1 MRVRGMIMAALACA
15 LLAPAALQAQV
26 EVRVVHRGLLGIFTE
41 SASADGVQR
50 QVVLDVVP
58 GSPAD
63 RAGIRKGDVV
73 ISINGAVAT
82 DPVMRAT
89 MAPGDSVVLRVLTD
103 GAERT
108 VSLVAA
114 ERPAGEQ
121 YMLPFR
127 GSLPD
132 SVMRHI
138 AIIMDNV
145 RSEVDSL
152 VFLRNLRPAR
162 AGDENNVII
171 AFGRDS
177 VRVRGLPGDSLSV
190 FRFGEGF
197 ERFPEGARIHVFRG
211 PAGLDSLRA
220 SALAAGGRLPFTHI
234 DSMAALRPAEI
245 FRSGMSI
252 GMRAVAG
259 AELSELNPDL
269 AGYFGVAD
277 GVLVLNARD
286 GTPAARAG
294 MRAGD
299 VIVQVDRTPVTSI
312 GEVRRAIDA
321 AAGATVEIRVLR
333 RGQPVDV
340 TIGRD

>member
-63 RAGIRKGDVV
+63 RAGIRQGDVV
-73 ISINGAVAT
+73 ISINGAAAT
-82 DPVMRAT
+82 NQVMRST
-89 MAPGDSVVLRVLTD
+89 LAPGDSVVLRVLTD
-103 GAERT
+103 GVERT
-108 VSLVAA
+108 VSVVAA
-114 ERPAGEQ
+114 ERPAGQ
-121 YMLPFR
+121 QFMLPSR
-127 GSLPD
+127 ASLPD
-132 SVMRHI
+132 SVMREI
-138 AIIMDNV
+138 AVIMDNV
-145 RSEVDSL
+145 RTEVDTL
-152 VFLRNLRPAR
+152 VFLRNLRI
-162 AGDENNVII
+162 AGAGGENSVII
-171 AFGRDS
+171 AFGGDS
-177 VRVRGLPGDSLSV
+177 VRVRGVPGDSLSV
-190 FRFGEGF
+190 LRFG
-197 ERFPEGARIHVFRG
+197 ERFPEGTRLQVFRG
-211 PAGLDSLRA
+211 AAGLDSLRA
-220 SALAAGGRLPFTHI
+220 SALAAAGGRLPFTYI

-245 FRSGMSI
+245 FHSGMSL

-269 AGYFGVAD
+269 AEYFGTAD

-299 VIVQVDRTPVTSI
+299 VIVQVNRTPVTSI

-333 RGQPVDV
+333 RGQPLDV

>member
-1 MRVRGMIMAALACA
+1 MRIRGVIMAALACA
-15 LLAPAALQAQV
+15 LLAPAVVQAQV

-41 SASADGVQR
+41 STLADGVQR

-63 RAGIRKGDVV
+63 RAGIRRGDVV
-73 ISINGAVAT
+73 ISINGAAAT
-82 DPVMRAT
+82 DDVMRAT
-89 MAPGDSVVLRVLTD
+89 MAPGDSVVLRILTG

-108 VSLVAA
+108 VSVVAA
-114 ERPAGEQ
+114 ERPAGQ
-121 YMLPFR
+121 PFMLPSR
-127 GSLPD
+127 ASLPD
-132 SVMRHI
+132 SVMREI
-138 AIIMDNV
+138 AVIMANV
-145 RSEVDSL
+145 RTEVDSL
-152 VFLRNLRPAR
+152 VFQRNLRI
-162 AGDENNVII
+162 AGAGGESSVVI

-177 VRVRGLPGDSLSV
+177 VRVRGVPGDSLSV
-190 FRFGEGF
+190 LRFGD
-197 ERFPEGARIHVFRG
+197 RFPEGTRLQAYRG

-220 SALAAGGRLPFTHI
+220 SALEATAARRAWI
-234 DSMAALRPAEI
+234 SADSMAALRPAEI
-245 FRSGMSI
+245 FRSGMSV

-269 AGYFGVAD
+269 AEYFGVAD
-277 GVLVLNARD
+277 GVLVLNAPD

-294 MRAGD
+294 LRAGD
-299 VIVQVDRTPVTSI
+299 VIVQVNRTAVTSV

-333 RGQPVDV
+333 RGQPIDV